1 MKRIFYSF
9 VILMLLNSCISTKD
23 TFVANDEKVKV
34 NFPPGTVKISDNFY
48 VDRTE
53 MRNIDYLEYHYW
65 CMRVLG
71 AKSEEFL
78 NSYPDT
84 TVWKGLGLSQTDDM
98 VRMYFRHPKYRNMPV
113 VGLTIEQAMSYAKWR
128 SNRVYEFLLI
138 KNKMIEPQPNQNA
151 ENYFTIEKYLAGEYF
166 DYVPDS
172 SLPIPKYSLPSIDEW
187 ETLAAGG
194 LDKAEY
200 TLGYDT
206 LKGKFKRL
214 LKKNKFIFNTKEF
227 SDYYSTDSSK
237 VLTGD
242 VNSFKPNKFDLYNTI
257 GNIAEMTTSE
267 GVAKGGS
274 WYHPLEMANINNN
287 ILYKKPR
294 NWLGFRCVCR
304 WEFLVKEE

>member
-1 MKRIFYSF
+1 MQK
-9 VILMLLNSCISTKD
+9 
-23 TFVANDEKVKV
+23 
-34 NFPPGTVKISDNFY
+34 
-48 VDRTE
+48 
-53 MRNIDYLEYHYW
+53 H
-65 CMRVLG
+65 
-71 AKSEEFL
+71 
-78 NSYPDT
+78 
-84 TVWKGLGLSQTDDM
+84 
-98 VRMYFRHPKYRNMPV
+98 
-113 VGLTIEQAMSYAKWR
+113 
-128 SNRVYEFLLI
+128 
-138 KNKMIEPQPNQNA
+138 
-151 ENYFTIEKYLAGEYF
+151 YFTIEKYLAGEYF